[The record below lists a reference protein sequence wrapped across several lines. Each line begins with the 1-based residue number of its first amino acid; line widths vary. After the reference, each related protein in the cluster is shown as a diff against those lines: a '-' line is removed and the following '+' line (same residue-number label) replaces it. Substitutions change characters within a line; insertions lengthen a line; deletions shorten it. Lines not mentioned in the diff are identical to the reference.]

1 MFLRMY
7 DVIWTENN
15 RVSSTRKREANLQW
29 RSYRDRSESALPG
42 PNSQSS
48 VDRKGLRVLL
58 LVRGA
63 QSDSRERVAQ
73 C

>member
-1 MFLRMY
+1 MTKTIIFMCVIDFLPSCVLNRIHVLRMY

-48 VDRKGLRVLL
+48 VDR
-58 LVRGA
+58 
-63 QSDSRERVAQ
+63 
-73 C
+73 